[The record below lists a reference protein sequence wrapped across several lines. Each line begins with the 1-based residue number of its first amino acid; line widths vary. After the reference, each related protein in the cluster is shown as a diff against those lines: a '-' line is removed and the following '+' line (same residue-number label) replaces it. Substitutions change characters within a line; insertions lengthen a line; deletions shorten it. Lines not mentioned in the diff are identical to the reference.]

1 MSAARGVYWGGQM
14 KVMVVVT
21 NPDVWERRRREGAR
35 ILVAKARGGRDG
47 DEMESASA
55 NEDPKEVPQG

>member
-1 MSAARGVYWGGQM
+1 M

-21 NPDVWERRRREGAR
+21 NPDVWERRRREDAR
-35 ILVAKARGGRDG
+35 ILGAKARGGRDG

-55 NEDPKEVPQG
+55 NEGPKEVPRG